1 MKSMYSADKESFHYQ
16 LLEEEKNRPYVCDM
30 NSLKMKTVTDKVTKV
45 HLHCTHQNV
54 NATAV
59 VGLLEKQIH
68 KLSDDKQLYIQN
80 MAQN

>member
-1 MKSMYSADKESFHYQ
+1 
-16 LLEEEKNRPYVCDM
+16 
-30 NSLKMKTVTDKVTKV
+30 MKTVTDKVTKI

-80 MAQN
+80 MTQD

>member
-1 MKSMYSADKESFHYQ
+1 
-16 LLEEEKNRPYVCDM
+16 VCDK
-30 NSLKMKTVTDKVTKV
+30 NSLKMKTVTDKVTKI

-80 MAQN
+80 MTQD